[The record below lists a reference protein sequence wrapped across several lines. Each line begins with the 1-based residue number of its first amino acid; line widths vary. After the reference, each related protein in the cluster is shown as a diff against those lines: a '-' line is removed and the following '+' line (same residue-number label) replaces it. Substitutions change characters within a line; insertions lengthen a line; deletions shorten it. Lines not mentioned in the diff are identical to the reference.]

1 MKNIKIKSIIKKLS
15 LDLLVL
21 TAFTFTACENS
32 FSKQEENKASVGY
45 LKIVLKDQLKSRTVL
60 PDLSTSN
67 LTDIHLS
74 VLYDGETEYEEIAN
88 WANAS
93 KIKNVALEP
102 CSGYFKLTAT
112 CNGCTFQDTKYAE
125 IYFAQTS
132 PVIFTLYTD
141 ASYGG
146 LDLKISFPQEAAIA
160 ELSLINEY
168 NGSVITPSEDLA
180 IQGTSGNYYVQYT
193 RDLHDSSEGL
203 EDGTYFI
210 EIKFYGDSS
219 KTILLNTYY
228 ELIRIRNGFISSAT
242 RTIDLNN
249 LYTITYYSDGGSPV
263 SGTLQQNYSMHSGEI
278 ALPDLQKEGFIFEG
292 WYDNPSFTGSVK
304 TSIPAG
310 SSGPLKYYALFT
322 IELKEGPDFN
332 AALNTW
338 QTSNPERIVASL
350 TAPDD
355 SITISQYLDTGTSVP
370 VWYDSA
376 EHIIKYFADG
386 YTNGTKRLKMRPD
399 SNSMFKSM
407 GQSMQIIEISVFDT
421 SAVTNMSQMF
431 FGNINLEAIYV
442 SSAFTTDTVEISTDM
457 FASCSNKLKGEKG
470 FTWSSTNAMDKTY
483 AKINTDSV
491 NGYFC
496 SNPASEIYYITYHCG
511 TNPDGTNAASNPVSY
526 TENTLPINL
535 SAPARTKVISA
546 SLSAAYQFVAWYKNA
561 DYSEEPI
568 TSISEGTTGNLN
580 LYAKWKAPYR
590 VEHSFENA
598 ADSLTYD
605 VNDSCT
611 ELYYGLVGDATQAVP
626 LTDASYSGSV
636 TLPSD
641 INGFEAITPVL
652 QKTINDNGETITTVK
667 YNRKEFTITYD
678 LNDGNI
684 AGSTTDKTQTGK
696 YGTTVPALTG
706 IKKAGYT
713 LTNWK
718 NSSDGTIGDLPE
730 TFPAEN
736 RTYIAQWTPITYQI
750 VYELDDGAFVSGYPE
765 TAATTYKV
773 TEETTLPAATQ
784 VTKEYMHLEGW
795 YDNASFTGDPLTE
808 LTEDSDIIELAD
820 ANNKIHLYAKW
831 ALDPVSLTVTP
842 GFPGTYSCSYTYTK
856 TSSSRKIKLSLRDS
870 SGAQVPSSLINSLKV
885 TLYETG
891 EAIKTWTGTSTNNFS
906 EALEFTYPSYL
917 DDPTDTS
924 FYVEVSIKPDTDATI
939 AYSYDFHAVRIE
951 TVTGAT
957 FNSTTTLCAD
967 DSNRESS
974 VFIANRNI
982 TICNLIASEHEVT
995 QREYAQ
1001 LMTYYG
1007 AATTGTET
1015 GQGGA
1020 TTPYNIN
1027 TTKGKGDNYPAYY
1040 VSWYE
1045 AIIYCNLLSK
1055 QKGLTPAYYIM
1066 VDGVR
1071 KTEIEDWRSL
1081 SDSNIEKD
1089 ASGKY
1094 YYNSTSE
1101 STVLNGIKYD
1111 STASGW
1117 RLPTQAEWEYLAR
1130 EENLTD
1136 IEQKIYSGSDTID
1149 SVAWYSENSAVSG
1162 TKKTH
1167 EVCTKTANSIGLY
1180 DMSGN
1185 VWEWCWDWDGYIS
1198 STTSAS
1204 GPESGYSRVIRGG
1217 SWIDAAVG
1225 CTIRY
1230 IDRVGSGGRRN
1241 DIGFRVVR
1249 TAP

>member
-15 LDLLVL
+15 LALLVL

-32 FSKQEENKASVGY
+32 FSKQEEKKASVGY
-45 LKIVLKDQLKSRTVL
+45 LKIVLKDQLKSRTVF

-125 IYFAQTS
+125 IYFAQIS
-132 PVIFTLYTD
+132 PVAFTLYTD

-160 ELSLINEY
+160 ELSLINEHSG
-168 NGSVITPSEDLA
+168 NVITPSEELA
-180 IQGTSGNYYVQYT
+180 IQGTSGNHYVQYI

-210 EIKFYGDSS
+210 EIKFYGDSL

-278 ALPDLQKEGFIFEG
+278 ALPDLQKAGFIFEG

-376 EHIIKYFADG
+376 EHSIKYFADG

-442 SSAFTTDTVEISTDM
+442 SSAFTTDTVENSTDM

-470 FTWSSTNAMDKTY
+470 FTWSSTNVMDKTY

-491 NGYFC
+491 DGYFC

-535 SAPARTKVISA
+535 SAPARTKVMSA

-561 DYSEEPI
+561 DYSGEPI

-580 LYAKWKAPYR
+580 LYAKWKTPYR

-605 VNDSCT
+605 VNDTCT

-641 INGFEAITPVL
+641 INGFEAITPVS

-678 LNDGNI
+678 LNGGNI
-684 AGSTTDKTQTGK
+684 AGSTALKTQTGK
-696 YGTTVPALTG
+696 YGTAVPALTG
-706 IKKAGYT
+706 IKKAGYS
-713 LTNWK
+713 LENWK

-784 VTKEYMHLEGW
+784 VTKDYMHLEGW

-808 LTEDSDIIELAD
+808 LTENSDIIELAD

-842 GFPGTYSCSYTYTK
+842 GFPDNYICKWKQRVNDTSRNITIIIEDTDENPLSIGTTAGTLNSVTVGIYEGSDLVTEYSL
-856 TSSSRKIKLSLRDS
+856 TSATGLS
-870 SGAQVPSSLINSLKV
+870 
-885 TLYETG
+885 
-891 EAIKTWTGTSTNNFS
+891 
-906 EALEFTYPSYL
+906 FTYPSYL
-917 DDPTDTS
+917 DAPSGTP
-924 FYVEVSIKPDTDATI
+924 FYVKFNVKVDDTT
-939 AYSYDFHAVRIE
+939 AYSYDYWPEQTWVGNKTPDVAKVVGDIVFNDGSAMSYSDFKTLNE
-951 TVTGAT
+951 TNRNKKKAAAIALIFYTGT
-957 FNSTTTLCAD
+957 GLNSGDDTTTVRTLGVGLQHAD
-967 DSNRESS
+967 ELAWCTESADANDNKITS
-974 VFIANRNI
+974 ITCPASGSAGAYTFTDDKDGSDNLEQIAAFEGVNDI
-982 TICNLIASEHEVT
+982 STAE
-995 QREYAQ
+995 
-1001 LMTYYG
+1001 
-1007 AATTGTET
+1007 
-1015 GQGGA
+1015 
-1020 TTPYNIN
+1020 
-1027 TTKGKGDNYPAYY
+1027 NYPAFYFGKNY
-1040 VSWYE
+1040 KD
-1045 AIIYCNLLSK
+1045 IT
-1055 QKGLTPAYYIM
+1055 G
-1066 VDGVR
+1066 
-1071 KTEIEDWRSL
+1071 
-1081 SDSNIEKD
+1081 SN
-1089 ASGKY
+1089 
-1094 YYNSTSE
+1094 
-1101 STVLNGIKYD
+1101 
-1111 STASGW
+1111 
-1117 RLPTQAEWEYLAR
+1117 
-1130 EENLTD
+1130 
-1136 IEQKIYSGSDTID
+1136 
-1149 SVAWYSENSAVSG
+1149 VSG
-1162 TKKTH
+1162 T
-1167 EVCTKTANSIGLY
+1167 EYENGWYLPSIAELFQIYANGK
-1180 DMSGN
+1180 
-1185 VWEWCWDWDGYIS
+1185 
-1198 STTSAS
+1198 
-1204 GPESGYSRVIRGG
+1204 
-1217 SWIDAAVG
+1217 
-1225 CTIRY
+1225 
-1230 IDRVGSGGRRN
+1230 GSGKAF
-1241 DIGFRVVR
+1241 DID
-1249 TAP
+1249 TASTDLGGNSFENFYYWTSSQYAASNKYAVLFDFNYAQFNVYNKTGTLHVCCIREF

>member
-15 LDLLVL
+15 LALLVL

-32 FSKQEENKASVGY
+32 FSKQKENKASVGY

-125 IYFAQTS
+125 IYFAQIS
-132 PVIFTLYTD
+132 PVAFTLYTD

-168 NGSVITPSEDLA
+168 SGNVITPSEDLA
-180 IQGTSGNYYVQYT
+180 IQGTSGNHYVQYT
-193 RDLHDSSEGL
+193 RDLHDSSERL

-278 ALPDLQKEGFIFEG
+278 ALPALQKAGFIFEG

-332 AALNTW
+332 TALNTW
-338 QTSNPERIVASL
+338 QTSNPEKIVASL

-376 EHIIKYFADG
+376 EHSIKYFADG

-421 SAVTNMSQMF
+421 SAVINMSQMF

-442 SSAFTTDTVEISTDM
+442 SSAFTTDTVENSTDM

-470 FTWSSTNAMDKTY
+470 FTWSATNAMDKTY
-483 AKINTDSV
+483 AKIDTDSV
-491 NGYFC
+491 DGYFC

-535 SAPARTKVISA
+535 SAPARTKVMSA
-546 SLSAAYQFVAWYKNA
+546 SLSTAYQFVAWYKNA
-561 DYSEEPI
+561 DYSGDEI
-568 TSISEGTTGNLN
+568 NSISEGTTGNLN
-580 LYAKWKAPYR
+580 LYAKWKTPYR

-598 ADSLTYD
+598 ADSLSYD
-605 VNDSCT
+605 VNDTCT
-611 ELYYGLVGDATQAVP
+611 ELYWGLVGDATQAVP
-626 LTDASYSGSV
+626 LTDASYSGSI
-636 TLPSD
+636 TLPAD
-641 INGFEAITPVL
+641 INGFEAITPVS

-678 LNDGNI
+678 LNGGNI
-684 AGSTTDKTQTGK
+684 SGSTALKTQTGK
-696 YGTTVPALTG
+696 YGTAVPALTG

-784 VTKEYMHLEGW
+784 VTKDYMHLEGW

-808 LTEDSDIIELAD
+808 LTENSDIIELAD

-842 GFPGTYSCSYTYTK
+842 GFPGNYICKWSQ
-856 TSSSRKIKLSLRDS
+856 ILSGSNRT
-870 SGAQVPSSLINSLKV
+870 INISV
-885 TLYETG
+885 TELNGSPIETG
-891 EAIKTWTGTSTNNFS
+891 TTTGSIISDSIKVDIYEGVDFVKTENTLS
-906 EALEFTYPSYL
+906 FTYPSYL
-917 DDPTDTS
+917 GLPSGTP
-924 FYVEVSIKPDTDATI
+924 FYVKFNIKVDDTT
-939 AYSYDFHAVRIE
+939 AYSYDYWPEEVPAALGGGLYSIPGTSITANLGTSVND
-951 TVTGAT
+951 V
-957 FNSTTTLCAD
+957 FNG
-967 DSNRESS
+967 RELKIPMGSGS
-974 VFIANRNI
+974 R
-982 TICNLIASEHEVT
+982 LIASDHEVT
-995 QREYAQ
+995 QDEYTAVMGENPSNFQ
-1001 LMTYYG
+1001 
-1007 AATTGTET
+1007 GTSKLPEEGEVQENRPVEMVNWYDAIMYCNKKSEEDNLTPCYKVNDET
-1015 GQGGA
+1015 D
-1020 TTPYNIN
+1020 
-1027 TTKGKGDNYPAYY
+1027 TTKWGY
-1040 VSWYE
+1040 
-1045 AIIYCNLLSK
+1045 
-1055 QKGLTPAYYIM
+1055 TPHAGNSI
-1066 VDGVR
+1066 
-1071 KTEIEDWRSL
+1071 
-1081 SDSNIEKD
+1081 
-1089 ASGKY
+1089 SGTITCDF
-1094 YYNSTSE
+1094 NA
-1101 STVLNGIKYD
+1101 D
-1111 STASGW
+1111 GW
-1117 RLPTQAEWEYLAR
+1117 RLPTEVEWEYLAR
-1130 EENLTD
+1130 GGDLTTTGTAWSGTTDENKLD
-1136 IEQKIYSGSDTID
+1136 EY
-1149 SVAWYSENSAVSG
+1149 AWYSVNASS
-1162 TKKTH
+1162 KTH
-1167 EVCTKTANSIGLY
+1167 EVKKKKANSFGLY

-1185 VWEWCWDWDGYIS
+1185 VYEWCWDWYGTINTGTDAAGV
-1198 STTSAS
+1198 AS
-1204 GPESGYSRVIRGG
+1204 GSEHVTRGG
-1217 SWIDAAVG
+1217 SWNAANVDF
-1225 CTIRY
+1225 CTVSDRY
-1230 IDRVGSGGRRN
+1230 FMAPGSRSY
-1241 DIGFRVVR
+1241 DQGFRVVR
-1249 TAP
+1249 SSD

>member
-15 LDLLVL
+15 LALLVL

-125 IYFAQTS
+125 IYFAQIS
-132 PVIFTLYTD
+132 PVAFTLYTD

-168 NGSVITPSEDLA
+168 SGNVITPSEDLA
-180 IQGTSGNYYVQYT
+180 IQGTSGNHYVQYI

-203 EDGTYFI
+203 GDGTYFI

-278 ALPDLQKEGFIFEG
+278 PLPALQKAGFIFEG
-292 WYDNPSFTGSVK
+292 WYDNPSFTGSAK

-338 QTSNPERIVASL
+338 QTSNPEKIVASL

-376 EHIIKYFADG
+376 EQSIKYFADG

-442 SSAFTTDTVEISTDM
+442 SSAFTTDTVENSTDM

-491 NGYFC
+491 DGYFC

-561 DYSEEPI
+561 DYSGEPI
-568 TSISEGTTGNLN
+568 NSISEGTTGNLN

-611 ELYYGLVGDATQAVP
+611 ELYWGLVGDATQAVP

-636 TLPSD
+636 TLPAD
-641 INGFEAITPVL
+641 INGFEAITPVS

-696 YGTTVPALTG
+696 YGTAVPALTG

-808 LTEDSDIIELAD
+808 LTENSDIIELAD

-842 GFPGTYSCSYTYTK
+842 GFPGNYICK
-856 TSSSRKIKLSLRDS
+856 WKQR
-870 SGAQVPSSLINSLKV
+870 VN
-885 TLYETG
+885 
-891 EAIKTWTGTSTNNFS
+891 GTSRNITIIIEDTDENPLSIGTTAGTLNS
-906 EALEFTYPSYL
+906 VTVGIYEGSDLVTEYSLTSATGLSFTYPSYL
-917 DDPTDTS
+917 DAPSGTP
-924 FYVEVSIKPDTDATI
+924 FYVKFNVKVDDTT
-939 AYSYDFHAVRIE
+939 AYSYDYWPEQTWVGNKTPDVAKVVGDIVFNDGSAMSYSHFKTLNE
-951 TVTGAT
+951 TNRNKKKAAAIALIFYTGT
-957 FNSTTTLCAD
+957 GLNSGDDTTTVRTLGVGLQHAD
-967 DSNRESS
+967 ELAWCTESADANDNKITS
-974 VFIANRNI
+974 ITCPASGSAGALTFTDDKDGSDNLEQIAAFEGVND
-982 TICNLIASEHEVT
+982 TLTAE
-995 QREYAQ
+995 
-1001 LMTYYG
+1001 
-1007 AATTGTET
+1007 
-1015 GQGGA
+1015 
-1020 TTPYNIN
+1020 
-1027 TTKGKGDNYPAYY
+1027 NYPAFYFGKNY
-1040 VSWYE
+1040 KD
-1045 AIIYCNLLSK
+1045 IT
-1055 QKGLTPAYYIM
+1055 G
-1066 VDGVR
+1066 
-1071 KTEIEDWRSL
+1071 
-1081 SDSNIEKD
+1081 SN
-1089 ASGKY
+1089 
-1094 YYNSTSE
+1094 
-1101 STVLNGIKYD
+1101 
-1111 STASGW
+1111 
-1117 RLPTQAEWEYLAR
+1117 
-1130 EENLTD
+1130 
-1136 IEQKIYSGSDTID
+1136 
-1149 SVAWYSENSAVSG
+1149 VSG
-1162 TKKTH
+1162 T
-1167 EVCTKTANSIGLY
+1167 EYENGWYLPSIAELFQIYANGK
-1180 DMSGN
+1180 
-1185 VWEWCWDWDGYIS
+1185 
-1198 STTSAS
+1198 
-1204 GPESGYSRVIRGG
+1204 
-1217 SWIDAAVG
+1217 
-1225 CTIRY
+1225 
-1230 IDRVGSGGRRN
+1230 GSGKVFDIDTASTDLGGNSFDNFYYWTSSQYAASNKYAILFDFN
-1241 DIGFRVVR
+1241 DANFNVYYKTGTLHVCCIKEF
-1249 TAP
+1249 